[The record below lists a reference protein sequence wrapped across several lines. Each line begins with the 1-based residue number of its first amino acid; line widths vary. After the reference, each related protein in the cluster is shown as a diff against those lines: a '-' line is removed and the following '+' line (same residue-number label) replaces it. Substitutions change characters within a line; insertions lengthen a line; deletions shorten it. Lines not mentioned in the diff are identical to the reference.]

1 MIHVQSNM
9 LKALIEILKDATE
22 GNLSR
27 FVKKHVFSEE
37 VVSMDRD
44 DRTEQGQSLNRPLS
58 TLVP

>member
-1 MIHVQSNM
+1 M

-37 VVSMDRD
+37 VVSM
-44 DRTEQGQSLNRPLS
+44 GQR
-58 TLVP
+58 